1 MKKIKKE
8 NYFSEK
14 DVLNLVKLYKFSD
27 SKHNKNEIF
36 CKMSKPIQQMIDGM
50 INKEFYYNDI
60 VKNNR
65 NDIHS
70 ECFVEIIKSLEKYDP
85 ERGRIFAYLNRIVKN
100 TVLRYYN
107 KRKKINEKEMIYT
120 TFSKNTEEEVDNDII
135 LNLGNNT
142 YHNEETFSEQENLQ
156 SLISNKTHTSQ
167 ESYYIIY
174 YYIKQ
179 LKNNIKIYLD
189 NDVLRNELLEDIKI
203 DPNVSFDFDKYSQTN
218 LLTDKLVFSRIL
230 SYLNI
235 TFSKLLSW
243 IEKYYSKSLVKE
255 PKTFDAKLQQRTIN
269 TIKNYVND
277 YISHSKLTS
286 YYSIEDMIQ
295 LIRYIM
301 DRNIKYNIFPEKEN
315 E

>member
-1 MKKIKKE
+1 
-8 NYFSEK
+8 
-14 DVLNLVKLYKFSD
+14 
-27 SKHNKNEIF
+27 
-36 CKMSKPIQQMIDGM
+36 MIDGM

-107 KRKKINEKEMIYT
+107 KRKKINEKEMLYT

-142 YHNEETFSEQENLQ
+142 YHNEETFSEQENIQ

-189 NDVLRNELLEDIKI
+189 NDDLRNELLEDIKI
-203 DPNVSFDFDKYSQTN
+203 DPNVTFDFNKYSQTN

-301 DRNIKYNIFPEKEN
+301 DRNIKYDIVAGDIVVAEVQLD
-315 E
+315 

>member
-1 MKKIKKE
+1 MKKVKKE

-14 DVLNLVKLYKFSD
+14 DVLNLVKLYKFSENRN
-27 SKHNKNEIF
+27 NKNEIF

-142 YHNEETFSEQENLQ
+142 YHNEETFSEQENIQ

-189 NDVLRNELLEDIKI
+189 NDDLRNELLEDIKI
-203 DPNVSFDFDKYSQTN
+203 DPNVTFDFNKYSQTN

>member
-107 KRKKINEKEMIYT
+107 KRKKINEKEMLYT

-142 YHNEETFSEQENLQ
+142 YHNEETFSEQENIQ

-189 NDVLRNELLEDIKI
+189 NDDLRNELLEDIKI
-203 DPNVSFDFDKYSQTN
+203 DPNVTFDFDKYSQTN

-235 TFSKLLSW
+235 TFSKLLNW

-301 DRNIKYNIFPEKEN
+301 DRNIKYNIFPEKAN

>member
-1 MKKIKKE
+1 MKKVKKE

-14 DVLNLVKLYKFSD
+14 DVLNLVKLYKFSENRN
-27 SKHNKNEIF
+27 NKNEIF

-107 KRKKINEKEMIYT
+107 KRKKINEKEMLYT

-142 YHNEETFSEQENLQ
+142 YHNEETFSEQENIQ

-189 NDVLRNELLEDIKI
+189 NDDLRNELLEDIKI
-203 DPNVSFDFDKYSQTN
+203 DPNVTFDFNKYSQTN

>member
-1 MKKIKKE
+1 MKKVKKE

-14 DVLNLVKLYKFSD
+14 DVLNLVKLYKFSENRN
-27 SKHNKNEIF
+27 NKNEIF

-142 YHNEETFSEQENLQ
+142 YHNEETFSEQENIQ

>member
-1 MKKIKKE
+1 MKKVKKE

-14 DVLNLVKLYKFSD
+14 DVLNLVKLYKFSENRN
-27 SKHNKNEIF
+27 NKNEIF

-107 KRKKINEKEMIYT
+107 KRKKINEKEMLYT

-142 YHNEETFSEQENLQ
+142 YHNEETFSEQENIQ

-189 NDVLRNELLEDIKI
+189 NDDLRNELLEDIKI
-203 DPNVSFDFDKYSQTN
+203 DPNVTFDFDKYSQTN

-235 TFSKLLSW
+235 TFSKLLNW

-301 DRNIKYNIFPEKEN
+301 DRNIKYNIFPEKAN

>member
-1 MKKIKKE
+1 MKKVKKE

-14 DVLNLVKLYKFSD
+14 DVLNLVKLYKFSENRN
-27 SKHNKNEIF
+27 NKNEIF

-301 DRNIKYNIFPEKEN
+301 DRNIKYNIFPEKAN

>member
-1 MKKIKKE
+1 MLVNLMMWHIVTIGSSDCKRITKHSRHFIKVARIKLKK
-8 NYFSEK
+8 N
-14 DVLNLVKLYKFSD
+14 
-27 SKHNKNEIF
+27 
-36 CKMSKPIQQMIDGM
+36 G
-50 INKEFYYNDI
+50 ND
-60 VKNNR
+60 
-65 NDIHS
+65 D
-70 ECFVEIIKSLEKYDP
+70 
-85 ERGRIFAYLNRIVKN
+85 
-100 TVLRYYN
+100 
-107 KRKKINEKEMIYT
+107 
-120 TFSKNTEEEVDNDII
+120 
-135 LNLGNNT
+135 
-142 YHNEETFSEQENLQ
+142 
-156 SLISNKTHTSQ
+156 
-167 ESYYIIY
+167 
-174 YYIKQ
+174 
-179 LKNNIKIYLD
+179 
-189 NDVLRNELLEDIKI
+189 LRNELLEDIKI
-203 DPNVSFDFDKYSQTN
+203 DPNVTFDFDKYSQTN
-218 LLTDKLVFSRIL
+218 MLTDKLVFSRIL